1 MKKYIFASLAL
12 AACMAGGVATSSCS
26 DDIDPIR
33 EMALERQLSP
43 TNLLAYVRNDI
54 NIELR
59 WDAMSG
65 VSAYTA
71 EFFTNPEYGGTPVVA
86 ETVETNTY
94 TAVGLESETLYYIR
108 VKSVGTDN
116 ADSKWS
122 LIEKATN
129 SEQIMEP
136 IVDDNIEAKAVTVRW
151 TVGQQADELVVTP
164 GDLKHVVT
172 TEEIAAGQA
181 RIEGLTPETEYTV
194 KLVRNGKTRGYRTF
208 KTGIDI
214 GDATLVKAGEDL
226 KTILDAAG
234 EGESF
239 ALEEGEYVLDDY
251 ALTKSVVLFSAKA
264 SEKATLIGRFAIREG
279 AASLKLSN
287 LILRGDGE
295 VEMDNLVEL
304 TEETAN
310 LGSLEISGCEI
321 RNYKKHFIYN
331 NKKAT
336 MGDIVIDNC
345 IIDRVKG
352 DGGDGFDLRGG
363 ALASL
368 RVTNTT
374 FSNGFRAFVRCQVAA
389 AVSFEHCTFYK
400 LCTVDD
406 SNNSGL
412 FRVEKAGSTLSVT
425 DCLFCG
431 IGLDNPANANAG
443 TWGRKDKIKAEETY
457 KNNYY
462 FGCGNNLWTNA
473 HADDYDKVAT
483 SADPGFKDAENGDFT
498 LSNQDML
505 DMQVGDPRWR
515 P

>member
-12 AACMAGGVATSSCS
+12 AACMVGGVVTSSCS

-43 TNLLAYVRNDI
+43 TNLLAYVRSDV

-65 VSAYTA
+65 VNAYTA
-71 EFFTNPEYGGTPVVA
+71 EFFTNSEYTGTPVVA

-108 VKSVGTDN
+108 VKSVGADN

-136 IVDDNIEAKAVTVRW
+136 IADDDIEAEAVTVRW
-151 TVGQQADELVVTP
+151 TAGQQADELVVTP

-172 TEEIAAGQA
+172 ASEIAAGEA
-181 RIEGLTPETEYTV
+181 RINGLAPETEYTV
-194 KLVRNGKTRGYRTF
+194 KLMRGGKTRGYRTF

-226 KTILDAAG
+226 KAVLDAAQG
-234 EGESF
+234 GESF
-239 ALEEGEYVLDDY
+239 ALEMGEYVLDDY
-251 ALTKSVVLFSAKA
+251 ALTKSVALFSAKA
-264 SEKATLIGRFAIREG
+264 SEKATIKGRFAINTG

-295 VEMDNLVEL
+295 EEMDNLIEFK
-304 TEETAN
+304 EETAN

-321 RNYKKHFIYN
+321 RNYKKHFVYN
-331 NKKAT
+331 NMKAT
-336 MGDIVIDNC
+336 IGDIVIDNC
-345 IIDRVKG
+345 IIDQVKG

-368 RVTNTT
+368 KVTNTT
-374 FSNGFRAFVRCQVAA
+374 FSNGFRSFIRCQVVAA
-389 AVSFEHCTFYK
+389 ISFEHCTFYK
-400 LCTVDD
+400 LCTVDNKD
-406 SNNSGL
+406 NTGL
-412 FRVEKAGSTLSVT
+412 FRVEKAGSTFKVAN
-425 DCLFCG
+425 CLFYG
-431 IGLDNPANANAG
+431 IGLDNPENTNAG
-443 TWGRKDKIKAEETY
+443 AWARTDKMKADETY

-462 FGCGNNLWTNA
+462 FGCGNNLWA
-473 HADDYDKVAT
+473 KLHADDNDKVAT

-498 LSNQDML
+498 VSNQDML
-505 DMQVGDPRWR
+505 DAQVGDPRWR